1 MPGPGSLAV
10 GGQQA
15 SVLSEATDPQ
25 RVIFSLS
32 LVFWCPL
39 HQDANGCG
47 LSFGEQE
54 ARVKHKEGIK
64 EVGGLD
70 QMSLRH
76 AISSRKGPR

>member
-1 MPGPGSLAV
+1 MPGPGSLSV

-25 RVIFSLS
+25 RVVFLS
-32 LVFWCPL
+32 LPGALGPL
-39 HQDANGCG
+39 AQDANNCG
-47 LSFGEQE
+47 LSSGEQE

-76 AISSRKGPR
+76 AISSRRGSR